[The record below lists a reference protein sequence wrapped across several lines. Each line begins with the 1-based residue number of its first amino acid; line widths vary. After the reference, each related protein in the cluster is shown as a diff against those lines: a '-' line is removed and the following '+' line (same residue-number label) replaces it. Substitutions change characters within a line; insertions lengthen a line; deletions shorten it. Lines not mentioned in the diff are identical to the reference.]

1 LSYRIRNGLFFS
13 IPFTLSSLLLLF
25 VEYVKLFSWADI
37 AHGFN
42 FIPRLS
48 IELRNEV
55 DDDEAVDCLV
65 MSVDE
70 VVSDDG
76 DVPPLLFVEE
86 YSLLFICLY
95 LILLTPNSLE
105 E

>member
-1 LSYRIRNGLFFS
+1 M
-13 IPFTLSSLLLLF
+13 F
-25 VEYVKLFSWADI
+25 VEYVKLFSWAAT

-55 DDDEAVDCLV
+55 DDDDDEAVGCLV
-65 MSVDE
+65 ISVD
-70 VVSDDG
+70 VVSDDD

-86 YSLLFICLY
+86 YSSLFI
-95 LILLTPNSLE
+95 
-105 E
+105 